1 MRFTIATCLLVA
13 VAGWGAGAEPAAAK
27 KDHPE
32 GTVSVI
38 RDGRIAESSAL
49 ALSVMHDDLVYT
61 VNDRGN
67 RPMIFAIRLSTGEV
81 VGTTDVSSLSVEDTE
96 SLAVDAAGTL
106 WLGDLGD
113 NDHNRDDVSIIS
125 FPEPGPGDHHLSSA
139 ERYPVSL
146 PDGAVD
152 IEGMLI
158 QPQTDRVRLVT
169 KNRNGLGTIYD
180 LPPLVAGVTAEAE
193 DTGVDAPEAVTDA
206 TYTSDGRW
214 ALLRT
219 NDDVWVYDAKTWK
232 PVRRLEGPDLAQGES
247 ITVEPGDR
255 SVLLGSEGKN
265 SPIVRLRLPKN
276 PGADGPITLVDE
288 SGAKVEPLPAI
299 AVLLAGL
306 FVAAVVLIRRSRVSR
321 GRI

>member
-1 MRFTIATCLLVA
+1 MTFLLVA
-13 VAGWGAGAEPAAAK
+13 VVGWGAGAGPAAAK
-27 KDHPE
+27 KDRPD

-38 RDGRIAESSAL
+38 ADGRVTESSAL
-49 ALSVMHDDLVYT
+49 ALSVKHDDLVYT

-67 RPMIFAIRLSTGEV
+67 RPIVFSIRPSTGEV
-81 VGTTDVSSLSVEDTE
+81 VGTTDISSLSVEDTE

-125 FPEPGPGDHHLSSA
+125 FPEPGPGDHQVTSA
-139 ERYPVSL
+139 ERYPVAL

-180 LPPLVAGVTAEAE
+180 LPPLVAGDTAEAK
-193 DTGVDAPEAVTDA
+193 DTGVEAPEAVTDA

-232 PVRRLEGPDLAQGES
+232 PVRRLEGPDLPQGES
-247 ITVEPGDR
+247 VTVEPGDR
-255 SVLLGSEGKN
+255 SILLGSEGKN
-265 SPIVRLRLPKN
+265 SPIVRMSFPKN
-276 PGADGPITLVDE
+276 PGADGPIEVTDE
-288 SGAKVEPLPAI
+288 SGARVEPAPAI
-299 AVLLAGL
+299 GVLLVGAL
-306 FVAAVVLIRRSRVSR
+306 VAVVVLVRRNRAHR
-321 GRI
+321 

>member
-1 MRFTIATCLLVA
+1 VRYTIPTFILLA
-13 VAGWGAGAEPAAAK
+13 LAGWGLGTEPAAAK
-27 KDHPE
+27 KDHPD

-49 ALSVMHDDLVYT
+49 ALSVKYDDLVYT

-67 RPMIFAIRLSTGEV
+67 RPMIFAVQLSTGEV

-96 SLAVDAAGTL
+96 SLAVDAGGTL

-146 PDGAVD
+146 PDGPVD

-180 LPPLVAGVTAEAE
+180 LPPLAAGATAEAK
-193 DTGVDAPEAVTDA
+193 DAGVDAPEAVTDA

-219 NDDVWVYDAKTWK
+219 NDDVWVYDTKTWK

-247 ITVEPGDR
+247 IAVEPGDR

-265 SPIVRLRLPKN
+265 SPIVRMPLPKHL
-276 PGADGPITLVDE
+276 GADGPITLVDE
-288 SGAKVEPLPAI
+288 SATKIEPVPAI
-299 AVLLAGL
+299 GVLLAGL
-306 FVAAVVLIRRSRVSR
+306 LVAAVVVIRRNRVR
-321 GRI
+321 GGRT